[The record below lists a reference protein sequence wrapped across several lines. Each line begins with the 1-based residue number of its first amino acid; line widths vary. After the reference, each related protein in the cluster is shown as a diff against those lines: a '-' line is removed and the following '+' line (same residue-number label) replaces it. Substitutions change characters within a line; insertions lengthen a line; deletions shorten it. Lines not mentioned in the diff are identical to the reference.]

1 MAKII
6 LSLKIM
12 IIHIELNLLRYIIT
26 SKIIL
31 TFDSIIN
38 DFYSIYFYNQRNIIT
53 PEDNELIKER
63 EQLT

>member
-1 MAKII
+1 
-6 LSLKIM
+6 M

-38 DFYSIYFYNQRNIIT
+38 DFYNIYFYNQRNIIT